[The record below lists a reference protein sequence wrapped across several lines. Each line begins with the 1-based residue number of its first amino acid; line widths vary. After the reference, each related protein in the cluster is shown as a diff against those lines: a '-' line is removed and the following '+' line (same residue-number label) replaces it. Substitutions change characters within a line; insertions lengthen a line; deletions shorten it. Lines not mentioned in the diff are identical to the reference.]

1 MQPEPSHPVRAG
13 GLQGAPHPR
22 RGGRHPAGRNHSRC
36 AQCVPA
42 ALREQEGAHA
52 AGQVPGRARR
62 GRRARGVTA
71 RRLVRLRGVVCA
83 SGRRTR
89 LPVLSV
95 RHPQA
100 SRRWGR
106 LAPRLALPPCVC
118 CHVATA
124 GSPLRAAGPR
134 GVSPAIAYGDTPR
147 PSGPV
152 PYTRHLVLCASHAR
166 SSRHVVTA
174 PPASVGPGFSRSLI
188 PVASDPFPS
197 FLVHEPQSHVFY
209 YVACPT
215 ECPVSRLHWQVMA
228 STFSRSDTPPA
239 SPRSETS
246 LSLGRPARRVPTA
259 RPGTCV
265 PLAGAVPPA
274 RSHTPGCPHA
284 HVPLGCD
291 PMSDVSS
298 QHTST

>member
-52 AGQVPGRARR
+52 AGQAPGRARR

-106 LAPRLALPPCVC
+106 LAPRLALGGRSSPRASAATSPRRGAHCVLPVP
-118 CHVATA
+118 VAFLL
-124 GSPLRAAGPR
+124 PLRTGTHR
-134 GVSPAIAYGDTPR
+134 GR
-147 PSGPV
+147 PD
-152 PYTRHLVLCASHAR
+152 L
-166 SSRHVVTA
+166 
-174 PPASVGPGFSRSLI
+174 
-188 PVASDPFPS
+188 
-197 FLVHEPQSHVFY
+197 
-209 YVACPT
+209 CPT
-215 ECPVSRLHWQVMA
+215 PVTSSSVRP
-228 STFSRSDTPPA
+228 TPA
-239 SPRSETS
+239 ALATWS
-246 LSLGRPARRVPTA
+246 LPLRPLWVP
-259 RPGTCV
+259 V
-265 PLAGAVPPA
+265 LAGV
-274 RSHTPGCPHA
+274 
-284 HVPLGCD
+284 
-291 PMSDVSS
+291 
-298 QHTST
+298 